1 MTDRLTPQQALIY
14 AMITTSASDNAMT
27 DAELKRIGWIVKELP
42 AFDGFDEDN
51 LIAEAQACGRVASGA
66 DGLNAVLDM
75 IADALPEH
83 MRETAFVLAAEIAAS
98 DLRSSAEERRFLQ
111 LLAARLKL
119 DQLTVAA
126 LARAAAARHRRLLN

>member
-1 MTDRLTPQQALIY
+1 MTDKLTPQQALIY
-14 AMITTSASDNAMT
+14 AMITTSASDNAMS

-42 AFDGFDEDN
+42 AFDGFDEDD
-51 LIAEAQACGRVASGA
+51 LIAEAQACGRAASGP
-66 DGLNAVLDM
+66 DGLNTVLNM
-75 IADALPEH
+75 IAVALPEH

-111 LLAARLKL
+111 LLASRLKL